1 MSILEIII
9 CDPALIILTKIVIF
23 LDETSKAGLEKTFDN
38 NKDYT
43 NEVHREE
50 NRSVDATATEPVAG
64 PSGVVRLNVRKDLF
78 EDTNEVD
85 IVASMKIGDTPNN
98 PNCNRSYPSNSSL
111 IENDSKCDTPADK
124 ESGGTSKVVNVP
136 PPHDEC
142 NDNQL
147 REVVVPSPPGKLM
160 LPTYFAF
167 QSIFDNTWQKLRQAY
182 CLIAGLLLCTI
193 EMKKCDQIETHFY

>member
-1 MSILEIII
+1 M
-9 CDPALIILTKIVIF
+9 
-23 LDETSKAGLEKTFDN
+23 
-38 NKDYT
+38 
-43 NEVHREE
+43 
-50 NRSVDATATEPVAG
+50 AG

-167 QSIFDNTWQKLRQAY
+167 QSIYDNTWENLCQVYFLKG
-182 CLIAGLLLCTI
+182 GLLLFTR
-193 EMKKCDQIETHFY
+193 EMKKYDVIDILLFTDWGNFEEIHL